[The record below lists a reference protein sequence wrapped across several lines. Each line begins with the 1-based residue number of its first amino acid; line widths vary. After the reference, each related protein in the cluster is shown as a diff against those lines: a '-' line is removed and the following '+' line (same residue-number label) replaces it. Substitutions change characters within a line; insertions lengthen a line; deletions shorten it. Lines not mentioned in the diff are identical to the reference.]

1 MTYELIISE
10 KPNAAERIA
19 AALADSKPIKKNDSK
34 IPYYELTHNKK
45 DIVVACAVGH
55 LYTVAEK
62 KKSFTYPS
70 FDLQW
75 TPTSEVS
82 KEAGYSKKYLDL
94 IKKLAKK
101 AKSFTVACDY
111 DVEGEV
117 IGLNCI
123 RLACGQKDA
132 QRMKFSTL
140 TKDDLV
146 EAYEHKSKTIDWGL
160 AYAGETRHFLD
171 WMYGINISRALTLAV
186 KSTGAFK
193 ILSSGRVQGPALKI
207 LYDREKEIMAFK
219 PTPYWQIVLG
229 IEKEG
234 KKIETFHERDKFD
247 NNAEA
252 KKCFE
257 NALWKPASVKSIEKR
272 DSLQQPPTPFD
283 LGTLQTESYKLFG
296 ISPKET
302 LSIAQNLYTS
312 GAISYPRTSS
322 QKLPAKLNYKK
333 ILNALA
339 SNPDYA
345 SKAKTVLGFQ
355 KLIPNEGK
363 KEDSAHPAIYP
374 TGVKIGKITEREFKV
389 YDLVVKRF
397 FATFGEPAVRESMN
411 LKVSVN
417 GEIFTATGLRTKQR
431 NWFELYEPY
440 VKLKEEEWPN
450 FVENESLKI
459 YRLDLLQKETLP
471 PKRYTPASIITE
483 LEKRGL
489 GTKATRAEIVDS
501 LYHRKYV
508 QEESLKVTEMG
519 MHIIETLAK
528 YCPEIIDEQLTRHF
542 ESDMDE
548 IMEKKKNESE
558 VLDEAKKMLT
568 KILKEFKAKE
578 KKIGE
583 ELKTAH
589 HETLQK
595 ESYISKCP
603 NCKDGVLRMRFSKKT
618 RMRFIACD
626 KYPDCKTTFAIPQ
639 SGGVKGTEKLC
650 QYCKSPLV
658 MVFMKK
664 KKPQEVCL
672 NKECPAKKQDSD
684 RPDVKKENGV
694 QKVEKKCPKCGKDL
708 VLRTSIYGKFI
719 GCTGY
724 PKCRHTEK
732 LNNGES
738 QATATTAAAAKPV
751 EKR

>member
-1 MTYELIISE
+1 
-10 KPNAAERIA
+10 
-19 AALADSKPIKKNDSK
+19 
-34 IPYYELTHNKK
+34 
-45 DIVVACAVGH
+45 
-55 LYTVAEK
+55 
-62 KKSFTYPS
+62 
-70 FDLQW
+70 
-75 TPTSEVS
+75 
-82 KEAGYSKKYLDL
+82 
-94 IKKLAKK
+94 
-101 AKSFTVACDY
+101 
-111 DVEGEV
+111 
-117 IGLNCI
+117 
-123 RLACGQKDA
+123 
-132 QRMKFSTL
+132 
-140 TKDDLV
+140 
-146 EAYEHKSKTIDWGL
+146 
-160 AYAGETRHFLD
+160 
-171 WMYGINISRALTLAV
+171 
-186 KSTGAFK
+186 
-193 ILSSGRVQGPALKI
+193 
-207 LYDREKEIMAFK
+207 
-219 PTPYWQIVLG
+219 
-229 IEKEG
+229 
-234 KKIETFHERDKFD
+234 
-247 NNAEA
+247 
-252 KKCFE
+252 
-257 NALWKPASVKSIEKR
+257 
-272 DSLQQPPTPFD
+272 
-283 LGTLQTESYKLFG
+283 
-296 ISPKET
+296 
-302 LSIAQNLYTS
+302 
-312 GAISYPRTSS
+312 
-322 QKLPAKLNYKK
+322 
-333 ILNALA
+333 
-339 SNPDYA
+339 
-345 SKAKTVLGFQ
+345 
-355 KLIPNEGK
+355 
-363 KEDSAHPAIYP
+363 
-374 TGVKIGKITEREFKV
+374 
-389 YDLVVKRF
+389 
-397 FATFGEPAVRESMN
+397 MN
-411 LKVSVN
+411 LKITAG
-417 GEIFTATGLRTKQR
+417 GEIFTATGLRTKKA

-450 FVENESLKI
+450 FAENESLKI

-508 QEESLKVTEMG
+508 QDESLKVTEMG
-519 MHIIETLAK
+519 MRIIETLAR
-528 YCPEIIDEQLTRHF
+528 YCPDIIDEQLTRHF
-542 ESDMDE
+542 ESEMDE
-548 IMEKKKNESE
+548 LMEKKKKEEE
-558 VLDEAKKMLT
+558 VLDEAKKVLT

-650 QYCKSPLV
+650 QHCKSPLV

-694 QKVEKKCPKCGKDL
+694 QKIEKKCPKCGKDL

-738 QATATTAAAAKPV
+738 KPAEKPEGEAATATKPI
-751 EKR
+751 EKKA